1 MKQRKILFALL
12 AVAIVSSLA
21 LGGCAKKPKVVTL
34 KVMNYQQA
42 DQAGY
47 QEDVKI
53 WEDFQKAN
61 PDIKLEMEVL
71 FNDPYH
77 QKLQAYAAAG
87 TLPDVFYVWPGA
99 RSAVIHEKKLAK
111 DLAQLLGPDY
121 LKDFSAAATN
131 PNNQLGK
138 YMAMLPQAYTYTSV
152 MYVNKKLLADNGFA
166 VPTTYA
172 DLKAMVPVLKSRGI
186 AVVMLPDKDL
196 WPLQSCLFS
205 TVAGRMAGDKFFDD
219 VLAGNARFT
228 DKPFVDA
235 LAVIA
240 NLYQDGII
248 QRKDNDLGYIE
259 GAGLFAAGKAAIYI
273 DGDWRAGAY
282 IADKRSGKALIDPAT
297 QESDFVLAPLVAL
310 PGEVDPGVVSAVAG
324 PGWAINGALKEGS
337 PEEAAAVRLFKYLY
351 SPEVQAIHF
360 STGAYV
366 PTRKGVRAGVE
377 PLIAKVSLFHEEA
390 PGTCAV
396 LDVVFEPLVYNTLNS
411 GLAALGSGTRTPE
424 EVAAAVQR
432 AFDAWKAGRS

>member
-1 MKQRKILFALL
+1 MKRAILCLM
-12 AVAIVSSLA
+12 LA
-21 LGGCAKKPKVVTL
+21 LAAFGAFAQEKVTL
-34 KVMNYQQA
+34 NVFNYQQA

-47 QEDVKI
+47 KEDVAI
-53 WEDFQKAN
+53 WEKFQKDN
-61 PDIKLEMEVL
+61 PDIVLNMEVL

-131 PNNQLGK
+131 PNNQLGM
-138 YMAMLPQAYTYTSV
+138 YMAMLPQSFTYTSV

-172 DLKAMVPVLKSRGI
+172 DLKAMVPKLKAKGI
-186 AVVMLPDKDL
+186 AVVMLPNKDA
-196 WPLQSCLFS
+196 WPMQSCLFS

-219 VLAGNARFT
+219 VLAGNAKFT

-235 LAVIA
+235 LTVIA
-240 NLYQDGII
+240 NLYKDGII
-248 QRKDNDLGYIE
+248 QRTDNQVGYGE
-259 GAGLFAAGKAAIYI
+259 AAGLFASGKAAIYL

-282 IADKRSGKALIDPAT
+282 ITDKKTGKALIDPKA
-297 QESDFVLAPLVAL
+297 QDSDFVLAPFVSI
-310 PGEVDPGVVSAVAG
+310 PGEVNPGVVSAVAG
-324 PGWAINGALKEGS
+324 TGWAINGAIPAGS
-337 PEEAAAVRLFKYLY
+337 DQEKAAVRLIKYLY
-351 SPEVQAIHF
+351 SPEVQAIRF

-366 PTRKGVRAGVE
+366 PTRQGVKAGVE